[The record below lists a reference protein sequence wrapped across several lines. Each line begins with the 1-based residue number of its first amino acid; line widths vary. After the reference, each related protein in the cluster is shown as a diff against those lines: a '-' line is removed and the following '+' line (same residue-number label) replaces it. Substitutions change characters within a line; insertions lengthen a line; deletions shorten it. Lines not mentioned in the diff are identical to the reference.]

1 VQDETLA
8 SGWWSPKAKGQRPT
22 SNVRGRQPQN
32 SGLAER
38 RRRSISASE
47 AGLPADVPLY
57 PGATI
62 QSVKPGTVD
71 FQTDASL
78 EAVKD
83 FYVEKLT
90 TAGWAPGDF
99 SESAGISIKDWKKG
113 NQTVT
118 INVISIVE
126 NECLVTIEKK

>member
-1 VQDETLA
+1 M
-8 SGWWSPKAKGQRPT
+8 T
-22 SNVRGRQPQN
+22 SLN
-32 SGLAER
+32 L
-38 RRRSISASE
+38 SE

-90 TAGWAPGDF
+90 TAGWTPGDF

-113 NQTVT
+113 NQS
-118 INVISIVE
+118 INVSIISIVE
-126 NECLVTIEKK
+126 NECLVTIENK